1 MHCAIKGG
9 ARVKLGFFSTEYF
22 RKHSGMA
29 ESDRELCKEF
39 ARIGYDV
46 RAVVEDRRVPRGEVR
61 VEWDG
66 PVKVWRYQIGRF
78 HPLSPRTYAD
88 KIIPENYQTA
98 TLFCYSRGSSRPK
111 TGETWGIC
119 KMCLIIDHHPSW
131 RNTTTAVIALG
142 HTWKPAST
150 S

>member
-1 MHCAIKGG
+1 M
-9 ARVKLGFFSTEYF
+9 RLGFFSTEYF

-88 KIIPENYQTA
+88 KILKGTLGPPRLASLAGIYQRFLRENADLDLLQVEAPFPEG
-98 TLFCYSRGSSRPK
+98 TLVAMVAR
-111 TGETWGIC
+111 
-119 KMCLIIDHHPSW
+119 
-131 RNTTTAVIALG
+131 
-142 HTWKPAST
+142 
-150 S
+150 